1 MSELHSW
8 GRYPRIDAKITLPL
22 SRSQCVVAI
31 DGTSSVIARGQG
43 RSYGDSALAAHVLAT
58 GYLNHFHAFDA
69 TSGLLT
75 CDAGVT
81 LNDVVRTFV
90 PLGWFLPVT
99 PGTRFISVGGAIASD
114 VHGKN
119 HHVDGTFTEH
129 VRCIDLLLGNGDQ
142 VKASAEENP
151 DLFRATC
158 GGMGLTGVIL
168 CATFQLKPIA
178 ASDIVETTIKA
189 PCLEVV
195 LEAFD
200 AHCSSQYSVAWI
212 DCLARGAG
220 LGRSLLLLGEHAGDG
235 PLTLQPTKALTLP
248 IDLPT
253 GLLCQA
259 SVRAFNM
266 AYYGR
271 VMRPQS
277 VRRVPFEPFF
287 YPLDTII
294 GWNRLYGKP
303 GFVQYQCV
311 LPKTAGLPA
320 MRELLEHIAQ
330 SGLGSFLAVLKVFG
344 TANANLLSFPTEG
357 YTLALDF
364 KVEPAVFGLLDK
376 LDRIVLFYGGR
387 LYLTKDARMSA
398 ATFKACYP
406 RWQEFETVRE
416 KWHAH
421 GKFASAQS
429 RRLGLL

>member
-1 MSELHSW
+1 MSELHGW
-8 GRYPRIDAKITLPL
+8 GRYPRIDAQIALPL
-22 SRSQCVVAI
+22 SRSQCVAAVS
-31 DGTSSVIARGQG
+31 GTSSIIAHGQG

-75 CDAGVT
+75 CAAGVT
-81 LNDVVRTFV
+81 LNDVLRTFV
-90 PLGWFLPVT
+90 PRGWFLPVT
-99 PGTRFISVGGAIASD
+99 PGTRFVSIGGAIASD

-119 HHVDGTFTEH
+119 HHIDGTFTEH
-129 VRCIDLLLGNGDQ
+129 VRCIELLLGNGEH
-142 VKASAEENP
+142 VMASSEENP

-168 CATFQLKPIA
+168 SATVQLKPIS
-178 ASDIVETTIKA
+178 ASDIVETTIKV
-189 PCLEVV
+189 PCLDAV

-200 AHCSSQYSVAWI
+200 THASSSYSVAWI
-212 DCLARGAG
+212 DCLARGAR
-220 LGRSLLLLGEHAGDG
+220 LGRSLLLLGEHASDG
-235 PLTLQPTKALTLP
+235 PLTLQPTKARTLP

-253 GLLCQA
+253 GLLCRA

-271 VMRPQS
+271 VARLHS

-287 YPLDTII
+287 YPLDAII

-303 GFVQYQCV
+303 GFVQYQFV
-311 LPKTAGLPA
+311 LPKAAGLA
-320 MRELLEHIAQ
+320 AIRELLEHIAQ

-344 TANANLLSFPTEG
+344 AANANLLSFPTEG

-364 KVEPAVFGLLDK
+364 KVESAVFSLLDK
-376 LDRIVLFYGGR
+376 LDRIVLHHGGR

-398 ATFKACYP
+398 ATFKAGYP

-416 KWHAH
+416 RWHAH